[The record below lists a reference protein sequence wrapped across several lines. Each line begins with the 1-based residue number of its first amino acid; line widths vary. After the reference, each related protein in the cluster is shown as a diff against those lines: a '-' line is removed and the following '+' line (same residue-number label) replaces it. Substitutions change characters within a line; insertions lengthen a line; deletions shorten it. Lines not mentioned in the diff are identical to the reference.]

1 MRSSKKKK
9 TYKSEAE
16 RSRPEGSRERK
27 TFMRNWSKTGK
38 LGVVLL
44 AGPLNYPDSLVTL
57 DTYIS
62 PVETPPNLKL
72 RN

>member
-1 MRSSKKKK
+1 MVGGEKKLVNIFV
-9 TYKSEAE
+9 
-16 RSRPEGSRERK
+16 GG
-27 TFMRNWSKTGK
+27 GK
-38 LGVVLL
+38 MDVVRMHFLLL

-62 PVETPPNLKL
+62 PVETPPNSKL